1 MYSEN
6 VTSVDIVAVHTHY
19 GTFILNYVYVV
30 TSAHAC
36 ILTLA
41 QDGFGDGLF
50 SSPEGASNRLDPS

>member
-30 TSAHAC
+30 TLCAC
-36 ILTLA
+36 VHFDVGARWLRRWLVFFA
-41 QDGFGDGLF
+41 GGGFKPPR
-50 SSPEGASNRLDPS
+50 S